1 MTNFQ
6 AGAVP
11 SRRWITPER
20 AVLVLPV
27 LAGVGLAVLLLLLG
41 LSPLLLQVQKRSD
54 VVVELE
60 RKSRDLPLLRRQLDA
75 LLQRQ
80 ARTWAQQEQ
89 LLELVAG
96 TGALNTWL
104 AQLNRLAFREGVAIQ
119 LLEPQAI
126 ELYVPP
132 PPPPAGGATAAPAP
146 AAAGT
151 PPPASADPLLAPN
164 LEKRSAVITVQGPF
178 PKLVA
183 FLQHLELLQMIVIAS
198 EMELELV
205 PQQSQPTGAVAS
217 PTAVPVKL
225 KLKLSAYGRHAGAS
239 S

>member
-6 AGAVP
+6 AGAAP
-11 SRRWITPER
+11 TRRWITPER

-41 LSPLLLQVQKRSD
+41 FSPLLLQVQKRSD

-60 RKSRDLPLLRRQLDA
+60 RKSRELPLLRRQLDV
-75 LLQRQ
+75 LLQRL
-80 ARTWAQQEQ
+80 ASTGAQQER

-104 AQLNRLAFREGVAIQ
+104 AQLNRLAVREGVAIQ

-132 PPPPAGGATAAPAP
+132 PPPPAAGATAAPAT
-146 AAAGT
+146 AAAT

-183 FLQHLELLQMIVIAS
+183 FLQHLELLHMIVIAS
-198 EMELELV
+198 DMELELV
-205 PQQSQPTGAVAS
+205 PQQSQPTGAVAA

>member
-6 AGAVP
+6 AGAAP
-11 SRRWITPER
+11 TRRWITPER

-41 LSPLLLQVQKRSD
+41 FSPLLLKVQKRSD

-60 RKSRDLPLLRRQLDA
+60 RKSRELPLLRRQLDV

-80 ARTWAQQEQ
+80 ASTGAQQER

-104 AQLNRLAFREGVAIQ
+104 AQLNRLAVREGVAIQ

-132 PPPPAGGATAAPAP
+132 PPPPAAGATAAPAT
-146 AAAGT
+146 AAAT

-183 FLQHLELLQMIVIAS
+183 FLQHLELLHMIVIAS

-205 PQQSQPTGAVAS
+205 PQQSQPTGAEAA

>member
-41 LSPLLLQVQKRSD
+41 FSPLLLQVQKRSD

-80 ARTWAQQEQ
+80 ARTGAQQER

-104 AQLNRLAFREGVAIQ
+104 AQLNRLAVREGVAIQ

-132 PPPPAGGATAAPAP
+132 PPPPAGGATAAPA
-146 AAAGT
+146 AAGT
-151 PPPASADPLLAPN
+151 RPPASADPLLAPN

-183 FLQHLELLQMIVIAS
+183 FLQHLELLHMIVIAS

-205 PQQSQPTGAVAS
+205 PQQSQPTGAVAA

>member
-6 AGAVP
+6 AGAAP
-11 SRRWITPER
+11 TRRWITPER

-60 RKSRDLPLLRRQLDA
+60 RKSRELPLLRRQLDV
-75 LLQRQ
+75 LLQRL
-80 ARTWAQQEQ
+80 ASTGAQQER

-104 AQLNRLAFREGVAIQ
+104 AQLNRLAVREGVAIQ

-132 PPPPAGGATAAPAP
+132 PPPPAAGATAAPAT
-146 AAAGT
+146 AAVT

-183 FLQHLELLQMIVIAS
+183 FLQQLELLQMIVIAS

-205 PQQSQPTGAVAS
+205 PQQSQPTGAVAA

>member
-6 AGAVP
+6 AGAAP
-11 SRRWITPER
+11 TRRWITPER

-41 LSPLLLQVQKRSD
+41 FSPLLLQVQKRSD

-80 ARTWAQQEQ
+80 ASTGAQQER

-104 AQLNRLAFREGVAIQ
+104 AQLNRLAVREGVAIQ

-132 PPPPAGGATAAPAP
+132 PPPLPQGQRPH
-146 AAAGT
+146 
-151 PPPASADPLLAPN
+151 LLRRQLHHRLHRLILCLLPIW
-164 LEKRSAVITVQGPF
+164 RSVLP
-178 PKLVA
+178 
-183 FLQHLELLQMIVIAS
+183 
-198 EMELELV
+198 
-205 PQQSQPTGAVAS
+205 
-217 PTAVPVKL
+217 
-225 KLKLSAYGRHAGAS
+225 
-239 S
+239 

>member
-1 MTNFQ
+1 
-6 AGAVP
+6 
-11 SRRWITPER
+11 
-20 AVLVLPV
+20 
-27 LAGVGLAVLLLLLG
+27 LLLG

-54 VVVELE
+54 VVVDLE

-104 AQLNRLAFREGVAIQ
+104 AQLNRLAVREGVAIQ

-151 PPPASADPLLAPN
+151 PPPASADPLLAPS

-183 FLQHLELLQMIVIAS
+183 FLQHLELLHMIVIAS

-205 PQQSQPTGAVAS
+205 PQQSQPTGAVAA
-217 PTAVPVKL
+217 PPAVPVKL